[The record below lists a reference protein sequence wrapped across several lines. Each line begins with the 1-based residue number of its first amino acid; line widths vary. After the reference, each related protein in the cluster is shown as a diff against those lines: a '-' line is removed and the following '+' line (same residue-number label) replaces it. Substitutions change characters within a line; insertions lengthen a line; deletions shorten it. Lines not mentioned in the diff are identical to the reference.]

1 MSPSSNEDRKV
12 IATNRKARHDYE
24 VVEKFEAG
32 LVLRGTEVK
41 SLRDG
46 RANLKDSYV
55 IFKEGE
61 AFLFG
66 THISPYAHGNRENHE
81 PTRTR
86 KLLLHRRQLEK
97 LHGIITQKGLTI
109 VPLQLYFIGG
119 RVKAEIAVVR
129 GRKLHDKREVVKQRE
144 AERETRAAIKEAG
157 KA

>member
-24 VVEKFEAG
+24 VVEKLEAG
-32 LVLRGTEVK
+32 LVLTGTEVK

-66 THISPYAHGNRENHE
+66 THISPYDHGNRENHE

-109 VPLQLYFIGG
+109 VPLELYFIGG
-119 RVKAEIAVVR
+119 RVKAEIAVVK
-129 GRKLHDKREVVKQRE
+129 GRKLHDKREVIKQRE

>member
-24 VVEKFEAG
+24 IVEKLEAG
-32 LVLRGTEVK
+32 LVLTGTEVK

-66 THISPYAHGNRENHE
+66 THISPYDHGNRENHE

-109 VPLQLYFIGG
+109 VPLELYFVGG